1 MNAPTAAGDLA
12 RQGMAPEAALL
23 QVIERVVAMTE
34 RRRLDDRGRPH
45 LDLEFY
51 ALSKDGRVAGA
62 SAYQGGR
69 YAAADAAA
77 GARGGARVPVPARG
91 AARAAPGGAAVAR
104 AARAT
109 PSRARAA
116 ERFLLLAGAGAA
128 GARGVAT
135 PDRIAG
141 RGSAGRAPSPAS
153 THPPAPAGMPRSRT
167 LVLLAAPALLPTDTA
182 RPAPPRGP

>member
-69 YAAADAAA
+69 YAVADAA
-77 GARGGARVPVPARG
+77 GARAVERAYLFRREERPGPRP
-91 AARAAPGGAAVAR
+91 AARR
-104 AARAT
+104 
-109 PSRARAA
+109 
-116 ERFLLLAGAGAA
+116 
-128 GARGVAT
+128 
-135 PDRIAG
+135 
-141 RGSAGRAPSPAS
+141 
-153 THPPAPAGMPRSRT
+153 
-167 LVLLAAPALLPTDTA
+167 
-182 RPAPPRGP
+182 